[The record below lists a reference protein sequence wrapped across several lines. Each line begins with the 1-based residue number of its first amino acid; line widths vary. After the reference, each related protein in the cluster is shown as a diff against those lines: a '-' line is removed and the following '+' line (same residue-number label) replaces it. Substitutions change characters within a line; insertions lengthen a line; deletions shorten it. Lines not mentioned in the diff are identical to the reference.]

1 VFIRKL
7 GYNGKCVV
15 LAQHHLKE
23 LGFVSAVI
31 CYVEIRLAKSGEMC
45 DLLLSDTACTRVG

>member
-1 VFIRKL
+1 MFIRKL